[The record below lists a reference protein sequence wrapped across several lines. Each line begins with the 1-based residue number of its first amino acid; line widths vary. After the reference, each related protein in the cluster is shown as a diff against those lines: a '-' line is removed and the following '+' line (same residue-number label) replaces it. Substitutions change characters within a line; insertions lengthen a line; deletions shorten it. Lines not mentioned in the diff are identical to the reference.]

1 MKKLLIALSA
11 VVVAGLLNVIPAS
24 AVPGLPMGTDEGT
37 RSISNIQQ
45 YQFNKEETL
54 DFVKDP
60 EQYKTRRDKKNKYL
74 DYQEGKVD
82 VTPSVKN
89 QYQTSSPRPGSNN
102 LQFVKDENGKI
113 RIQSAQ

>member
-11 VVVAGLLNVIPAS
+11 VMVAGLLNINPAS
-24 AVPGLPMGTDEGT
+24 AVPGLPMGTDSGT
-37 RSISNIQQ
+37 RNVSNIQQ

-82 VTPSVKN
+82 VTPSVKH
-89 QYQTSSPRPGSNN
+89 QYQTSQPRPGSNN
-102 LQFVKDENGKI
+102 LEFVRDENGKI
-113 RIQSAQ
+113 RIKNAQ